1 MRSAFYNEQID
12 TIPKLTQEE
21 IVSLYE
27 SEGIIFET
35 PEEQLIKLKDLIN
48 QKEEELE
55 KLRENRTE
63 QKLLMSIFGSD
74 EQNKIGKLEEEIK
87 TLKKTYEEF
96 KEMRNAMINSMPTLL
111 SNLNTE
117 FDNIIEKIESE
128 IESKTKELN
137 EATTKGYNA
146 KENIINELKD
156 EIKELEQEAAKFK
169 NTYRTFARKFS
180 NYTRKYVRRD
190 RKYPSDEL
198 RNKIVLGT
206 IGIAKYWAKVYFYK
220 TENTIP
226 FDDLFQIASQAL
238 VSAAHYYI
246 PSERATFSTYA
257 RRCIENKLKQEVY
270 NKRKSKKLPYNPK
283 DFFKKERDRIKYITL
298 FLNVLRTKSRSG
310 LMLYYSEKY
319 IERTSVILNRF
330 REQIRDHNREMK
342 LRNEL
347 DRLLPSFGG
356 KRTKERLDEIVE
368 RIIKMLNESKL
379 RTLVTDEDRNIASL
393 YVNYQNI
400 PLEKQ
405 EIYELIYY
413 LECYKKKLDL
423 IESYLT
429 VEQDFM
435 EKNAGIT
442 PSDEEMLALLN
453 KEVKSRNSERYSLRR
468 NGLFNKGHVPYHYF
482 YDYYNVYKDTYD
494 VDPFISDEEYD
505 RGEYKSKEKER
516 DEILSQ
522 LEDDCDELSDILM
535 NMIDEIEDSDALKV
549 VLCFSDNPF
558 QIYEDWEVYEEG
570 KDYTDGDV
578 FDKEKAIERLYEITA
593 SLSSIDNLDSE
604 KVEEYL
610 NEELKTRKDDVNAYL
625 LEKNA
630 PIIVQNQEIAELN
643 DKLSRGSK
651 YEKRFTM
658 DQVNRTQKDIELLY
672 EDDPD
677 FFMLMY
683 MDKKRRS
690 SRSVDIPLEDEVIN
704 NLFLEDYY
712 VALDELSEIE
722 KQVLLSYYDING
734 IHSKTAKEIGSELS
748 ISERQV
754 YNVKTRALR
763 KLSQNRKLQEYN
775 KN

>member
-1 MRSAFYNEQID
+1 MKSTFYNEQID
-12 TIPKLTQEE
+12 TLSKLTQEE
-21 IVSLYE
+21 IVALYE

-35 PEEQLIKLKDLIN
+35 AEEQLIKLNDLIM

-55 KLRENRTE
+55 KLRENRAE
-63 QKLLMSIFGSD
+63 QKIMKAIFETD
-74 EQNKIGKLEEEIK
+74 EQKKIASLEVELYN
-87 TLKKTYEEF
+87 LKKTYEEF
-96 KEMRNAMINSMPTLL
+96 KEMRNSMIESMPMLL
-111 SNLNTE
+111 SNLNNE
-117 FDNIIEKIESE
+117 FDNINEKIELE
-128 IESKTKELN
+128 IKSKNQELKELN
-137 EATTKGYNA
+137 ENSYDTKEKNITKL
-146 KENIINELKD
+146 KEEIEELK
-156 EIKELEQEAAKFK
+156 KEALKFK
-169 NTYRTFARKFS
+169 NTYRTFAKKFS
-180 NYTRKYVRRD
+180 NYTRKYIKRD
-190 RKYPSDEL
+190 RKYPSNEL

-226 FDDLFQIASQAL
+226 FDDLFQIASQSL

-270 NKRKSKKLPYNPK
+270 NKRKSKKMPYNPK

-310 LMLYYSEKY
+310 LTLYYSEKY
-319 IERTSVILNRF
+319 IERTSVILDRF

-379 RTLVTDEDRNIASL
+379 RALVTDEDRNLASL
-393 YVNYQNI
+393 YVNYQKK
-400 PLEKQ
+400 PLETQ

-413 LECYKKKLDL
+413 LDCYRKKIDL

-435 EKNAGIT
+435 EKNSSIT

-453 KEVKSRNSERYSLRR
+453 KDVKSRNSERYRLRR
-468 NGLFNKGHVPYHYF
+468 DGLFNKGHVPYHYF
-482 YDYYNVYKDTYD
+482 YDYYNAYKDTYD
-494 VDPFISDEEYD
+494 VDPFISGEEYD
-505 RGEYKSKEKER
+505 RGGYKSKEKER

-522 LEDDCDELSDILM
+522 LEDDCDDLIDILM
-535 NMIDEIEDSDALKV
+535 NMIDEIEASDVLKV

-558 QIYEDWEVYEEG
+558 QIYEDWKVYEEG
-570 KDYTDGDV
+570 NDYIDGDV
-578 FDKEKAIERLYEITA
+578 LDKEKAIERLYDISI
-593 SLSSIDNLDSE
+593 SLNSIDYLDSE

-610 NEELKTRKDDVNAYL
+610 NGELKTRKDRVNAYL
-625 LEKNA
+625 LEMNA
-630 PIIVQNQEIAELN
+630 PVIIQNQEIAELN
-643 DKLSRGSK
+643 DKLSKGAK

-658 DQVNRTQKDIELLY
+658 EQLIGIKRDIELLY
-672 EDDPD
+672 EDDSD

-683 MDKKRRS
+683 MDNRKSKRT
-690 SRSVDIPLEDEVIN
+690 VDISLEEEVIN
-704 NLFLEDYY
+704 NLFLKDYY
-712 VALDELSEIE
+712 AALDELTEIE
-722 KQVLLSYYDING
+722 KQVLLNYYDVNG
-734 IHSKTAKEIGSELS
+734 IHSKTAKEIGEELC
-748 ISERQV
+748 ISERKV
-754 YNVKTRALR
+754 YNIKTRALK
-763 KLSQNRKLQEYN
+763 KLSFNSKLKGYNEY
-775 KN
+775 